1 MRIRILIAV
10 ALALL
15 VGACG
20 SSEPTAGPVE
30 PVTIAELDAKVQA
43 TSQALLQ
50 RSALPIAVVHFDF
63 IDREQVVRY
72 DWIDYRPRGDL
83 LAVTNF
89 LGEGGAVGLA
99 RSGGEWRMAV
109 DSPDESSPWESRPE
123 LSGPPD
129 VVSAIEQLEA
139 MTTQQTP
146 ASSGSDDAQLYEA
159 TRQAASDGSELWTL
173 ITPIGDGVVDTHQ
186 WIINGDGLLQF
197 YRLYLE
203 SAPQAGVGTVVVEY
217 GVEDEE
223 RDPVIIP
230 DLGTP
235 LDLGGLG
242 IPEALRNLEE

>member
-1 MRIRILIAV
+1 MRIRICLAI

-20 SSEPTAGPVE
+20 SNEPTAGPVE
-30 PVTIAELDAKVQA
+30 PVTIAELDATVQA
-43 TSQALLQ
+43 TSQTLLQ
-50 RSALPIAVVHFDF
+50 RSALPIAVVYFDF
-63 IDREQVVRY
+63 ADREQLVRY
-72 DWIDYRPRGDL
+72 DWIDYRPGGDL

-89 LGEGGAVGLA
+89 LNEQGAIGLA
-99 RSGGEWRMAV
+99 RTGGEWQMAV
-109 DSPDESSPWESRPE
+109 ESPDGSTPWEPRPE
-123 LSGPPD
+123 LSGSPD

-139 MTTQQTP
+139 MNTQQTP
-146 ASSGSDDAQLYEA
+146 ANPGSDQTLQYEA

-203 SAPQAGVGTVVVEY
+203 SAPQAGAGAVVVEY

-235 LDLGGLG
+235 LSLDDLG